1 MSPEAERSLVCIA
14 CPVGC
19 RLSVRQEDGG
29 EIRVSG
35 NQCEKGEVY
44 GREELLAPKRV
55 VTLTVALSGAPLRRL
70 PVKTLKPLP
79 REHIAALLKEAS
91 RLRVSA
97 PVARGQVLL
106 ADFQGTGVDLVAT
119 RTVRQARDAG
129 STAPGAGRPPA

>member
-1 MSPEAERSLVCIA
+1 MSPDAVRELVCIA

-19 RLSVRQEDGG
+19 RLQVHQEEAGER

-35 NQCEKGEVY
+35 NQCEKGDTY

-55 VTLTVALSGAPLRRL
+55 VTATVRLAGSTLRRL
-70 PVKTLKPLP
+70 PVKTHRPLP
-79 REHIAALLKEAS
+79 REHIAALLEAAS

-106 ADFQGTGVDLVAT
+106 ADFLGTGVDLVAT
-119 RTVRQARDAG
+119 RTASAYDR
-129 STAPGAGRPPA
+129 

>member
-1 MSPEAERSLVCIA
+1 MSPETERELVCIA

-19 RLSVRQEDGG
+19 RLSVRQDGG
-29 EIRVSG
+29 EIRVNG

-55 VTLTVALSGAPLRRL
+55 VTLTVALSGGPLARL
-70 PVKTLKPLP
+70 PAKTLKPLP
-79 REHIAALLKEAS
+79 RERIAALLEEAS

-119 RTVRQARDAG
+119 RTVTRFQ
-129 STAPGAGRPPA
+129 GAG